1 MQDWI
6 NAFLSWI
13 PYILSG
19 VTLLASGGGIAA
31 LVTGLANRL
40 STKRQNEIEIKK
52 HRMDILVKSMH
63 NYDNNKQLD
72 LKTFDKNKNI
82 CSSLSEQERGRI
94 VEIGKTIKKEPF
106 FTILIFML
114 LVL

>member
-52 HRMDILVKSMH
+52 HRMDIYLNMH
-63 NYDNNKQLD
+63 LSIIDYHYIQLGIFHGKYKRLRKMKQ
-72 LKTFDKNKNI
+72 K
-82 CSSLSEQERGRI
+82 
-94 VEIGKTIKKEPF
+94 
-106 FTILIFML
+106 LIIH
-114 LVL
+114 